1 MKKLALII
9 TALFVLAT
17 TAGAATYTVTTTA
30 DTGAGS
36 LRQAIT
42 DANASGTASVIQFAL
57 QGGGPHII
65 TVTTPLPPITVKLD
79 VDGYTQPGSIKPGA
93 TWPAKIKIQLN
104 GNGINGNG
112 LEFTTSATGSSVKG
126 LSIVGFGTNVDH
138 AGIYIAAPNVT
149 VAGNLIG
156 LKTDGTAQANSIGV
170 LGAGADNVV
179 VGGTTPDCRNVI
191 SGNTHEGITFIPV
204 GVNQDN
210 FASGELVQYNYVGT
224 NVYGTA
230 AIGNGMH
237 GVDFDG
243 ANNSS
248 ILDNVIGGS
257 GQYGIG
263 CDATY
268 STSSTIPKIHDVTI
282 MRNRIGIGVNGED
295 IGNGKAG
302 IMVINAYN
310 IIIGSSV
317 ANANIICYNEN
328 GVVVLDYP
336 AGTASHTYDVA
347 ITYNRIYN
355 NDNLGIDLS
364 SNSAQLL
371 PDGVT
376 LNDVGDADTGPNE
389 LQNFPVITEAF
400 VKDGILTI
408 KGTIDTDQ
416 ANANI
421 IIVFFRNPK
430 GIITPEPSEH
440 GENYVRIGL
449 IQVTTDASGDAT
461 FTANYPASTVDG
473 EGQANAGD
481 NIVAFSR
488 GHNNQTS
495 EYSKYYVV
503 TAVPDEVCAS
513 STTPVTYTVPLVEG
527 ATSYTWTVPTGA
539 TFTGQVTNTISVDWS
554 AVAVGTY
561 EIKVIASNAC
571 GNSYETIMPV
581 NIVDCSTDLAITKTA
596 NPNPVVEGYNLTYTL
611 TVTNTGTN
619 AIAAQNVV
627 VKDVLDTKLTFV
639 SATPSVGTWSAPN
652 WTIGTLAAGA
662 TATLQLVTTVQSGA
676 SNPTA
681 NSATVSSTTTDS
693 NTANNTATTSTAV
706 GNALSIACPASVTVA
721 CSSSVP
727 AHATDLAGF
736 NTAGGTVAGGT
747 GPYTVTW
754 ISDVESSPKTCD
766 NKYTITRTYRA
777 TDSHT
782 PTPATQD
789 CSQIITVFDN
799 TPPSITCP
807 PAVTVECASLIPA
820 AATDYAKFVAQGGT
834 ASDNCT
840 GGVTITH
847 VIDEVTNQSCGNRYT
862 LTRTYRATDLC
873 GNSTDCQQV
882 ITINDQTAPTFTAP
896 ANVNI
901 PCDASTDPDFTGRP
915 TIDIGNCGG
924 TNNTA
929 TYSDVIT
936 PGSCANNYSIARTWR
951 VSDQCGNHTE
961 HVQTITLEDKTP
973 PVINCPG
980 NKIKDN
986 DAGKC
991 SYTAVG
997 TEFDPITATDNC
1009 GVKSVTYALTGVTTG
1024 SGANTLAG
1032 VVFNKG
1038 VTTVTWTI
1046 TDNCDLSSTCSFTV
1060 TVNDTEKP
1068 TITPPA
1074 DIIQAADQYKNYAT
1088 ITNLGSP
1095 IASDNCGTVTISNNA
1110 PSNNQYPIGNTTITW
1125 TVTDGSGNSTSTQ
1138 TITVTYPEAYY
1149 WTGATDS
1156 DWNKTSNWVAGLIP
1170 GYNKSVEFATT
1181 SNFGTAAVRDLIVPV
1196 SSVMTI
1202 NKLTNG
1208 STKSLIVPAGATL
1221 NVTGVISGSSTLA
1234 DASKIQVKATPSS
1247 STTTPN
1253 GTFIINCDA
1262 QSTSGNPDVYV
1273 TVDLYAKGKKDAETS
1288 WVDNIA
1294 GSPTNG
1300 TTFKAS
1306 YQWQHFGVPVETVKA
1321 NPTFYGSFLRE
1332 YFEDYNGDNTQY
1344 YQKWKKL
1351 TNSSELIAFK
1361 GYEITQDAATTYSI
1375 AGKLQYCDR
1384 DLVLTRSAPLVTTAG
1399 NKGGVDTNIN
1409 NLRYGLGQNIFGNSY
1424 TASIDINSLT
1434 FPDRVEPT
1442 VYLYNTG
1449 RFTDWGNYGALNT
1462 TETLSAGQYTSI
1474 PQNAAPVIYDGKIP
1488 SLNGFL
1494 LIHRGTFPY
1503 YVSETDE
1510 PVTMKLPYANS
1521 LVTNTRPQTVARKP
1535 LSYMLVNLASKST
1548 RDNLWLLSQP
1558 GTTNKLDDGW
1568 DGRKFFGTPTAFIY
1582 TENTDGPMQVSADK
1596 TIDGTVLNFYA
1607 NSDTEYTLTLTKS
1620 KLDDYKDLHLIDLRT
1635 RTATPLLEEVTA
1647 YRFTADNKGSVE
1659 KRFVIANSSK
1669 IDFSSDK
1676 FKFLDAYV
1684 LNNNRLIITNFTS
1697 KDGTM
1702 YLYDA
1707 IGKTLMNRNI
1717 TPYINDIPV
1726 ALQTGVYILNLQA
1739 DGKNQNI
1746 KLIIK

>member
-1 MKKLALII
+1 M
-9 TALFVLAT
+9 
-17 TAGAATYTVTTTA
+17 
-30 DTGAGS
+30 
-36 LRQAIT
+36 
-42 DANASGTASVIQFAL
+42 
-57 QGGGPHII
+57 
-65 TVTTPLPPITVKLD
+65 
-79 VDGYTQPGSIKPGA
+79 
-93 TWPAKIKIQLN
+93 
-104 GNGINGNG
+104 
-112 LEFTTSATGSSVKG
+112 
-126 LSIVGFGTNVDH
+126 
-138 AGIYIAAPNVT
+138 
-149 VAGNLIG
+149 
-156 LKTDGTAQANSIGV
+156 
-170 LGAGADNVV
+170 
-179 VGGTTPDCRNVI
+179 
-191 SGNTHEGITFIPV
+191 
-204 GVNQDN
+204 
-210 FASGELVQYNYVGT
+210 
-224 NVYGTA
+224 
-230 AIGNGMH
+230 
-237 GVDFDG
+237 
-243 ANNSS
+243 
-248 ILDNVIGGS
+248 
-257 GQYGIG
+257 
-263 CDATY
+263 
-268 STSSTIPKIHDVTI
+268 
-282 MRNRIGIGVNGED
+282 
-295 IGNGKAG
+295 
-302 IMVINAYN
+302 
-310 IIIGSSV
+310 
-317 ANANIICYNEN
+317 
-328 GVVVLDYP
+328 
-336 AGTASHTYDVA
+336 
-347 ITYNRIYN
+347 
-355 NDNLGIDLS
+355 
-364 SNSAQLL
+364 
-371 PDGVT
+371 
-376 LNDVGDADTGPNE
+376 
-389 LQNFPVITEAF
+389 
-400 VKDGILTI
+400 
-408 KGTIDTDQ
+408 
-416 ANANI
+416 
-421 IIVFFRNPK
+421 
-430 GIITPEPSEH
+430 
-440 GENYVRIGL
+440 
-449 IQVTTDASGDAT
+449 
-461 FTANYPASTVDG
+461 
-473 EGQANAGD
+473 
-481 NIVAFSR
+481 
-488 GHNNQTS
+488 
-495 EYSKYYVV
+495 
-503 TAVPDEVCAS
+503 
-513 STTPVTYTVPLVEG
+513 
-527 ATSYTWTVPTGA
+527 
-539 TFTGQVTNTISVDWS
+539 
-554 AVAVGTY
+554 
-561 EIKVIASNAC
+561 
-571 GNSYETIMPV
+571 
-581 NIVDCSTDLAITKTA
+581 
-596 NPNPVVEGYNLTYTL
+596 
-611 TVTNTGTN
+611 
-619 AIAAQNVV
+619 
-627 VKDVLDTKLTFV
+627 
-639 SATPSVGTWSAPN
+639 
-652 WTIGTLAAGA
+652 
-662 TATLQLVTTVQSGA
+662 
-676 SNPTA
+676 
-681 NSATVSSTTTDS
+681 
-693 NTANNTATTSTAV
+693 
-706 GNALSIACPASVTVA
+706 
-721 CSSSVP
+721 
-727 AHATDLAGF
+727 
-736 NTAGGTVAGGT
+736 
-747 GPYTVTW
+747 
-754 ISDVESSPKTCD
+754 
-766 NKYTITRTYRA
+766 
-777 TDSHT
+777 
-782 PTPATQD
+782 
-789 CSQIITVFDN
+789 
-799 TPPSITCP
+799 
-807 PAVTVECASLIPA
+807 
-820 AATDYAKFVAQGGT
+820 
-834 ASDNCT
+834 
-840 GGVTITH
+840 
-847 VIDEVTNQSCGNRYT
+847 
-862 LTRTYRATDLC
+862 
-873 GNSTDCQQV
+873 
-882 ITINDQTAPTFTAP
+882 
-896 ANVNI
+896 
-901 PCDASTDPDFTGRP
+901 
-915 TIDIGNCGG
+915 
-924 TNNTA
+924 
-929 TYSDVIT
+929 
-936 PGSCANNYSIARTWR
+936 
-951 VSDQCGNHTE
+951 
-961 HVQTITLEDKTP
+961 
-973 PVINCPG
+973 
-980 NKIKDN
+980 
-986 DAGKC
+986 
-991 SYTAVG
+991 
-997 TEFDPITATDNC
+997 
-1009 GVKSVTYALTGVTTG
+1009 
-1024 SGANTLAG
+1024 
-1032 VVFNKG
+1032 
-1038 VTTVTWTI
+1038 
-1046 TDNCDLSSTCSFTV
+1046 
-1060 TVNDTEKP
+1060 
-1068 TITPPA
+1068 
-1074 DIIQAADQYKNYAT
+1074 
-1088 ITNLGSP
+1088 
-1095 IASDNCGTVTISNNA
+1095 
-1110 PSNNQYPIGNTTITW
+1110 
-1125 TVTDGSGNSTSTQ
+1125 
-1138 TITVTYPEAYY
+1138 
-1149 WTGATDS
+1149 
-1156 DWNKTSNWVAGLIP
+1156 AGLIP